1 MYFNLIFVQLTV
13 LVFLF
18 SLFLKGNNDKTN
30 KYVHHKESNNDD
42 VDDEKNGDLHS
53 VVVHRSYI
61 LAIGINGFVQQ
72 PGGRKKIFISIKWQ
86 RTVKYADSEG
96 RFQKY
101 PTIYYHLSLNTR
113 VLTSIT
119 KIEETPHRVIFF
131 FQYNQDNDQLV
142 VLFHFF
148 TYSCPVRLYVF
159 RQIVKGS
166 LFFSCLSMQ
175 CIVA

>member
-72 PGGRKKIFISIKWQ
+72 PGGRKKIFISIKMA
-86 RTVKYADSEG
+86 KDSKICRLRGQISEI
-96 RFQKY
+96 
-101 PTIYYHLSLNTR
+101 TYYLLSSFSEYKSTYKHNQNRRNT
-113 VLTSIT
+113 TSCY
-119 KIEETPHRVIFF
+119 F
-131 FQYNQDNDQLV
+131 
-142 VLFHFF
+142 LF
-148 TYSCPVRLYVF
+148 S
-159 RQIVKGS
+159 I
-166 LFFSCLSMQ
+166 
-175 CIVA
+175 